1 MNETILAFL
10 TGGTA
15 LGAGYGHDPVV
26 DYRGRSRGPEQAP
39 RPGRRRPASA
49 RAATAGAFWSRSTA
63 RPRPRALGI
72 DGLGEKIVVQLVEL
86 GLIED
91 FADLFTL
98 TRDQILSLE
107 RMGER
112 STDTLLVALL
122 GRLTGER
129 GVDVPNPVVV

>member
-1 MNETILAFL
+1 
-10 TGGTA
+10 
-15 LGAGYGHDPVV
+15 
-26 DYRGRSRGPEQAP
+26 
-39 RPGRRRPASA
+39 
-49 RAATAGAFWSRSTA
+49 
-63 RPRPRALGI
+63 
-72 DGLGEKIVVQLVEL
+72 VVQLVEL